1 MSLQTDS
8 GSWTVT
14 NPAGALNSVTFND
27 TFDNAPV
34 DTIIFNKLDKRKS
47 MIEDGT
53 ITTTGCDI
61 GAEDADVRY
70 LSKEPGYDAGS
81 ATTNP
86 EMDSGVHTISVAKT
100 LEAVSFNDTFSNT
113 PVVVTGYIGTDT
125 DFKGGKTSAGNRTTT
140 GCDVAGEIKETDDTV
155 AWFAIYT
162 NGFWEV

>member
-8 GSWTVT
+8 DEWAVTDPKGS
-14 NPAGALNSVTFND
+14 LNSVSFND

-34 DTIIFNKLDKRKS
+34 DTIIFAVEDKKKS
-47 MIEDGT
+47 MIDRGT

-61 GAEDADVRY
+61 GAESSPVRY

-81 ATTNP
+81 ASTNP
-86 EMDSGVHTISVAKT
+86 EMDSDVHTIGTTKV
-100 LEAVSFNDTFSNT
+100 LEAVSFNNTFSNT
-113 PVVVTGYIGTDT
+113 PVVVTGYIGDDG
-125 DFKGGKTSAGNRTTT
+125 DFKGGKTSAANRTTT
-140 GCDVAGEIKETDDTV
+140 GCDVAGEIKVAGDTV